1 MHQAGTKGITPRDPS
16 LYTGDYKHG
25 TQDLRTQE
33 TENLRTQSLE
43 GCVAL

>member
-1 MHQAGTKGITPRDPS
+1 MDSEKKRYITHQAGTKGITPRHAS

-33 TENLRTQSLE
+33 TKDPES
-43 GCVAL
+43 